1 MELSPLHWTAHTE
14 NQKIYSLQ
22 EYLQQGFLFEEDRL
36 IKNIKDCDV
45 FPLPHLQRPC
55 LLSVFIFRWRHI
67 SELKADSFI

>member
-1 MELSPLHWTAHTE
+1 VHTQ

-45 FPLPHLQRPC
+45 FSPTPPSAVLSSLC
-55 LLSVFIFRWRHI
+55 VYLLLEAHFR
-67 SELKADSFI
+67 A